1 MRRRWVHHRLR
12 PQPSI
17 SGCDGESQ
25 LDLHQL
31 DRDLFC
37 AKKRSLWVPPGGR
50 GVFGGQVI
58 GQALHA
64 ASLSVDADRA
74 CHSLHGLFI
83 LPGDPKHDIIYRVGR
98 SSDRRSFASRSVQAV
113 QHGQVI
119 FQAEMSFTTAAADQP
134 ALSHQREMPDVP
146 LPESLPSHVEL
157 LDRLLPSLPSSLHAA
172 VEKMRSM
179 PVEMRMVDPPDLL
192 ELRPPSKPARQ
203 YIWMRIS
210 QPLGAS
216 PGVHRACAAYF
227 SDHALLTTALRPHGI
242 NFPSPRLGAVASLDH
257 SMWFHTASFRAD
269 EWMLCAPREPSAAA
283 ARAPRPASSRL
294 RPPRCSPRPLR
305 GQVRDGLALGGP
317 RPRPLLW
324 VSVRCARRAAGHV
337 RAGGSAAHGQAERQ
351 ELAGA
356 GRARRHERVAGYQ
369 ELVGLGGACR
379 LVRGRQPRA
388 TAGAGASAGSG
399 CTLGRR

>member
-1 MRRRWVHHRLR
+1 MAAVLSAWHRSTWLTKHHPLAAARSMRRRWVHHRLR

-17 SGCDGESQ
+17 SGRDGESQ

-119 FQAEMSFTTAAADQP
+119 FQAEMSFTRASADQP
-134 ALSHQREMPDVP
+134 ALSHQRAMPDVP
-146 LPESLPSHVEL
+146 PPESLPSHVEL

-294 RPPRCSPRPLR
+294 RPPRCSPP
-305 GQVRDGLALGGP
+305 P
-317 RPRPLLW
+317 PP
-324 VSVRCARRAAGHV
+324 RAATRWTRPG
-337 RAGGSAAHGQAERQ
+337 RATAAASPLGICTMRAACCRS
-351 ELAGA
+351 
-356 GRARRHERVAGYQ
+356 RARRR
-369 ELVGLGGACR
+369 ACCAWP
-379 LVRGRQPRA
+379 GRAPRA
-388 TAGAGASAGSG
+388 GW
-399 CTLGRR
+399 RRPCLAL